1 MINERELP
9 QEVNAFITLY
19 IYTKMLDKIIQFSIR
34 NKFIV
39 GLFVLGLIA
48 VGSYSLVHLPM
59 DTQPDI
65 TNNQVQIITSSPT
78 LATQEVEQFIT
89 YPIEQAVKPIPNIT
103 ELRSISRFGL
113 SVVTVVFTEDTDIYW
128 ARNQINENLKA
139 AEEVIPKNV
148 GTPELAPVSTGLGE
162 IYQYVVYPKEG
173 YEDQYNSM
181 DLRTIQD
188 WIIKPQ
194 LIGVKGVAEV
204 NTLGGHLKQYE
215 VAVQPDRLKSMD
227 TSILEIFDA
236 LEQNNE
242 NTGGA
247 YIDKKPYAY
256 FIRSIGMVQSM
267 EDIEKIVVKTVN
279 GTPILIRDV
288 AEVKIGSSI
297 RYGAVTKDGKGED
310 VSGMVMMLK
319 DANTQE
325 VVKLVK
331 EKMAQIEKTLP
342 EGVAIESFIDRTK
355 LIDKTVNTIQ
365 NNLLEGALIVVF
377 VLVLLLGNWRAG
389 LIVASVIPLSLLFAI
404 SLMKVF
410 GVSGNLMS
418 LGAIDFGL
426 IVDGAVIIVEAIVHR
441 LHLGKNRKLSQ
452 QEMNQEVYTA
462 ASKIRTSASFGEI
475 IILIVYLPI
484 LALTGIEGKMF
495 GPMAMTVSFAILG
508 AFILSLTYVPMASAL
523 FLKKEA
529 GKVKPNFSDK
539 LIEKLYQG
547 YKPILEKAFK
557 IKRLVLVV
565 AFGLFAFALVVF
577 SRMGGEF
584 IPTLDE
590 GDLATHIII
599 SSGSSLSQEIETTT
613 KAEQILMDQFPEV
626 KMVIS
631 KIGSAEIPTDP
642 MPMEAADMIIVLK
655 DKKEWTSAK
664 TKEELIDKMEAA
676 LEEIPGVTTEFSQ
689 PIQMRFNE
697 LMTGVRS
704 DVAIKVFGEDL
715 DRLASIGDDI
725 NAMIANIPGV
735 SSPKLER
742 VTGLPQ
748 ISIKYDKD
756 KLALYGLKIA
766 DISQIIRA
774 GFAGETTGLVY
785 EGEKRFDLV
794 VRLDQASRSDIENL
808 KHFFIPLAN
817 GQQIPLSQI
826 ADIDYE
832 DGPQQISRE
841 DGRRRIV
848 LGFNVKG
855 RDVKSV
861 VHDIQARLDDR
872 LELPDGYYITYGG
885 QFENLVEATNRLMI
899 AVPIALA
906 LIFVLL
912 YFTFKSVK
920 QSLIIF
926 TAIPLSAIG
935 GVAALWLRDMPF
947 SISAGVGFIALFGVA
962 VLNGIVLIGQ
972 FNQLKEQG
980 MGLYERI
987 IEGTKIRLR
996 PVLLTASVASLG
1008 FLPMALSTSA
1018 GAEVQKPLA
1027 TVVIGGLI
1035 TATLLTLLVLPII
1048 YYYEERGFGKKD
1060 KANHTATAMLTLLFL
1075 VGVGQVQAQ
1084 ESNQLQA
1091 QTQHRKRISL
1101 NQALELARENNQSLK
1116 ASKANVLS
1124 QEQLVKTAYD
1134 IPKTDVSMGFGY
1146 LNGKG
1151 QKDVNLTVSQSFSPF
1166 TYGKK
1171 KQVLQKD
1178 YESAELQMQGKTITI
1193 EFEIRQ
1199 IWENILYAQSKKKLL
1214 EQQFTLLKA
1223 FSKSAKLR
1231 YDTGETTLMESNVAQ
1246 AKEQEISVLL
1256 TQNTTFL
1263 QNEKSKIKAYLNLED
1278 NFELLEEEL
1287 EYDRHDPLDDLNL
1300 EENNSLQVAE
1310 KEIERVE
1317 ALRKMERSLLLPD
1330 ITVGYAIESEAG
1342 LRANGTN
1349 YGRELRIPSYTV
1361 GISIPIFFRSQSK
1374 KLKALNYSI
1383 EQAAL
1388 EKEYLHKQLTE
1399 TVQQQL
1405 EIINAQQSV
1414 IDYYQESALR
1424 NASIIQDHANKSYN
1438 NGDISYVE
1446 YIQSMETALNIQINY
1461 LDAVLQY
1468 NLGHNALH
1476 YLVNQ

>member
-1 MINERELP
+1 
-9 QEVNAFITLY
+9 
-19 IYTKMLDKIIQFSIR
+19 MLDKIIQFSIR

-48 VGSYSLVHLPM
+48 VGSYSLVNLPM

-128 ARNQINENLKA
+128 ARNQISENLKA

-162 IYQYVVYPKEG
+162 IYQYVVYAKEG

-215 VAVQPDRLKSMD
+215 VAVQPDRLKSMN
-227 TSILEIFDA
+227 TSIIEIFDA

-267 EDIEKIVVKTVN
+267 DDIEKIVVKTVN

-288 AEVKIGSSI
+288 AEVRIGSSI

-331 EKMAQIEKTLP
+331 EKIAQIEKTLP
-342 EGVAIESFIDRTK
+342 EGVAMESFIDRTK
-355 LIDKTVNTIQ
+355 LIDKTVSTIQ
-365 NNLLEGALIVVF
+365 TNLIEGALIVVF

-404 SLMKVF
+404 SLMKLF

-441 LHLGKNRKLSQ
+441 LHIGKNRKLTQ
-452 QEMNQEVYTA
+452 QEMNEEVYHA

-508 AFILSLTYVPMASAL
+508 AFILSLTYVPMASSL

-529 GKVKPNFSDK
+529 GKTKPNFSDK
-539 LIEKLYQG
+539 LIDKIYSW
-547 YKPILEKAFK
+547 YKPLLEKAFR
-557 IKRLVLVV
+557 IKKFVLVL
-565 AFGLFAFALVVF
+565 AFGLFALALVVF
-577 SRMGGEF
+577 SKMGGEF

-613 KAEQILMDQFPEV
+613 KAEQILMAQFPEV

-642 MPMEAADMIIVLK
+642 MPMEAADMIIILK
-655 DKKEWTSAK
+655 DKKEWTSAR
-664 TKEELIDKMEAA
+664 TKEELIDQMEAA

-715 DRLASIGDDI
+715 DRLASIGDEI
-725 NAMIANIPGV
+725 NGMIANVPGV

-774 GFAGETTGLVY
+774 GFAGETTGVVY

-794 VRLDQASRSDIENL
+794 VRLDQASRSDIDNL
-808 KHFFIPLAN
+808 KNFFVPLAD
-817 GQQIPLSQI
+817 GQQIPLSQL
-826 ADIDYE
+826 ADVDYE

-861 VHDIQARLDDR
+861 VHDIQEK
-872 LELPDGYYITYGG
+872 LEAQLKLPDGYYITYGG

-935 GVAALWLRDMPF
+935 GVAALWLREMPF

-980 MGLYERI
+980 MELYERI

-996 PVLLTASVASLG
+996 PVLLTAAVASLG

-1035 TATLLTLLVLPII
+1035 SATLLTLIVLPII
-1048 YYYEERGFGKKD
+1048 YYYEERGFKRKVGRQ
-1060 KANHTATAMLTLLFL
+1060 TLSLSLFAL
-1075 VGVGQVQAQ
+1075 LAAGSLQAQ
-1084 ESNQLQA
+1084 EV
-1091 QTQHRKRISL
+1091 KRLSL
-1101 NQALELARENNQSLK
+1101 EEALALARENNQSLQ
-1116 ASKANVLS
+1116 ASRANVLS

-1134 IPKTDVSMGFGY
+1134 LPKTEVSMGYGY
-1146 LNGKG
+1146 LNGRE
-1151 QKDVNLTVSQSFSPF
+1151 QKDINLNVSQSFSPF

-1171 KQVLQKD
+1171 KAILQRE
-1178 YESAELQMQGKTITI
+1178 YESAEIQLQGKTIAV
-1193 EFEIRQ
+1193 EFEIKQ
-1199 IWENILYAQSKKKLL
+1199 TWENILYAQSKKKLL
-1214 EQQFTLLKA
+1214 EQQLALLKA

-1231 YDTGETTLMESNVAQ
+1231 YETGETTLMESNVAK

-1263 QNEKSKIKAYLNLED
+1263 QNEKSKVKTYLNLD
-1278 NFELLEEEL
+1278 TDFELSEREL
-1287 EYDRHDPLDDLNL
+1287 VYDEHDPWADLNL
-1300 EENNSLQVAE
+1300 DENNSLQLAA

-1317 ALRKMERSLLLPD
+1317 ATQKMEKSLLLPD
-1330 ITVGYAIESEAG
+1330 VTVGFATESEAG
-1342 LRANGTN
+1342 LRANGTK
-1349 YGRELRIPSYTV
+1349 YGKELRMPSYSV
-1361 GISIPIFFRSQSK
+1361 GVSIPLFFGSQAK
-1374 KLKALNYSI
+1374 KIKAMKYSI
-1383 EQAAL
+1383 EQAEL
-1388 EKEYLHKQLTE
+1388 EKSYLHKQLSE
-1399 TVQQQL
+1399 SVQQQL
-1405 EIINAQQSV
+1405 EIIRAQQSV
-1414 IDYYQESALR
+1414 IDYYQESALL

>member
-1 MINERELP
+1 
-9 QEVNAFITLY
+9 
-19 IYTKMLDKIIQFSIR
+19 MLDKIIQFSIR

-48 VGSYSLVHLPM
+48 VGSYSLMNLPM

-113 SVVTVVFTEDTDIYW
+113 SVVTVVFSEDTDIYW

-162 IYQYVVYPKEG
+162 IYQYVVYAKEG
-173 YEDQYNSM
+173 YEEQYNSM
-181 DLRTIQD
+181 ELRTIQD

-215 VAVQPDRLKSMD
+215 VSVQPDRLKSMN
-227 TSILEIFDA
+227 TSIIEIFDA

-319 DANTQE
+319 NANTQE

-331 EKMAQIEKTLP
+331 EKMTQIEKTLP
-342 EGVAIESFIDRTK
+342 EGVAIEPFIDRTK

-365 NNLLEGALIVVF
+365 TNLIEGALIVVF

-404 SLMKVF
+404 SLMKLF

-441 LHLGKNRKLSQ
+441 LHLGKNRKLTQ
-452 QEMNQEVYTA
+452 QEMNEEVYSA

-508 AFILSLTYVPMASAL
+508 AFILSLTYVPMASSL

-529 GKVKPNFSDK
+529 GKTKPNFSDK
-539 LIEKLYQG
+539 LIDKLYSI

-557 IKRLVLVV
+557 IKRFVLVI
-565 AFGLFAFALVVF
+565 AFGLFALALVVF
-577 SRMGGEF
+577 SKMGGEF

-613 KAEQILMDQFPEV
+613 KAEQILMENFPEV

-655 DKKEWTSAK
+655 EKKEWTSAT

-676 LEEIPGVTTEFSQ
+676 LEQIPGVTTEFSQ

-715 DRLASIGDDI
+715 DRLASIGDEI
-725 NAMIANIPGV
+725 NGMIANVPGV

-808 KHFFIPLAN
+808 KNFFVPLAD
-817 GQQIPLSQI
+817 GQQIPLSQL

-861 VHDIQARLDDR
+861 VHDIQAKLDAQ
-872 LELPDGYYITYGG
+872 LKLPDGYYLTYGG

-980 MGLYERI
+980 MDLYERI

-996 PVLLTASVASLG
+996 PVLLTAAVASLG

-1035 TATLLTLLVLPII
+1035 TATLLTLIVLPII
-1048 YYYEERGFGKKD
+1048 YYYEERGFKKPT
-1060 KANHTATAMLTLLFL
+1060 KIQTLSLTLLAFL
-1075 VGVGQVQAQ
+1075 AVGGAQAQ
-1084 ESNQLQA
+1084 EV
-1091 QTQHRKRISL
+1091 KRLSL
-1101 NQALELARENNQSLK
+1101 DEALALARENNQSLQ
-1116 ASKANVLS
+1116 ASRANVLS

-1134 IPKTDVSMGFGY
+1134 IPKTEVSMGYGY
-1146 LNGKG
+1146 LNGKA
-1151 QKDVNLTVSQSFSPF
+1151 QRDMSLNVSQALSPF

-1171 KQVLQKD
+1171 KNILQKE
-1178 YESAELQMQGKTITI
+1178 YESAEIQLQGKTIAV
-1193 EFEIRQ
+1193 EFEIKQ
-1199 IWENILYAQSKKKLL
+1199 TWENILYAQSKKKLL

-1231 YDTGETTLMESNVAQ
+1231 YETGETTLMESNVAQ
-1246 AKEQEISVLL
+1246 AKEQEISVLI
-1256 TQNTTFL
+1256 TQNNTFL
-1263 QNEKSKIKAYLNLED
+1263 QNEKSKIKTFLNLETD
-1278 NFELLEEEL
+1278 FELSEREL
-1287 EYDRHDPLDDLNL
+1287 IYDEHDPWADLNL
-1300 EENNSLQVAE
+1300 EENNSLQLAN

-1317 ALRKMERSLLLPD
+1317 ATRKLEKSLLLPD
-1330 ITVGYAIESEAG
+1330 VTLGYSIESEAG

-1361 GISIPIFFRSQSK
+1361 GLSIPIFFGSQSK
-1374 KLKALNYSI
+1374 KIKAMKYSL
-1383 EQAAL
+1383 EQAEL
-1388 EKEYLHKQLTE
+1388 EKNYLHKQLSE
-1399 TVQQQL
+1399 SVQQQL

-1414 IDYYQESALR
+1414 IDYYKESALL

>member
-1 MINERELP
+1 
-9 QEVNAFITLY
+9 
-19 IYTKMLDKIIQFSIR
+19 MLDKIIQFSIR

-113 SVVTVVFTEDTDIYW
+113 SVVTVVFSEDTDIYW

-162 IYQYVVYPKEG
+162 IYQYVVYAKEG
-173 YEDQYNSM
+173 YEEQYNSM
-181 DLRTIQD
+181 ELRTIQD

-215 VAVQPDRLKSMD
+215 VSVQPDRLKSMN
-227 TSILEIFDA
+227 TSIIEIFDA

-319 DANTQE
+319 NANTQE

-331 EKMAQIEKTLP
+331 EKMTQIEKTLP
-342 EGVAIESFIDRTK
+342 EGVAIEPFIDRTK

-365 NNLLEGALIVVF
+365 TNLIEGALIVVF

-404 SLMKVF
+404 SLMKLF

-441 LHLGKNRKLSQ
+441 LHLGKNRKLTQ
-452 QEMNQEVYTA
+452 QEMNEEVYSA

-508 AFILSLTYVPMASAL
+508 AFILSLTYVPMASSL

-529 GKVKPNFSDK
+529 GKTKPNFSDK
-539 LIEKLYQG
+539 LIDKLYSI

-557 IKRLVLVV
+557 IKRFVLVI
-565 AFGLFAFALVVF
+565 AFGLFALALVVF
-577 SRMGGEF
+577 SKMGGEF

-613 KAEQILMDQFPEV
+613 KAEQILMENFPEV

-655 DKKEWTSAK
+655 EKKEWTSAT

-676 LEEIPGVTTEFSQ
+676 LEQIPGVTTEFSQ

-715 DRLASIGDDI
+715 DRLASIGDEI
-725 NAMIANIPGV
+725 NGMIANVPGV

-808 KHFFIPLAN
+808 KNFFVPLAD
-817 GQQIPLSQI
+817 GQQIPLSQL

-861 VHDIQARLDDR
+861 VHDIQAKLDAQ
-872 LELPDGYYITYGG
+872 LKLPDGYYLTYGG

-980 MGLYERI
+980 MDLYERI

-996 PVLLTASVASLG
+996 PVLLTAAVASLG

-1035 TATLLTLLVLPII
+1035 TATLLTLIVLPII
-1048 YYYEERGFGKKD
+1048 YYYEERGFKKPT
-1060 KANHTATAMLTLLFL
+1060 KIQTLSLTLLAL
-1075 VGVGQVQAQ
+1075 LAVGGAQAQ
-1084 ESNQLQA
+1084 EV
-1091 QTQHRKRISL
+1091 KRLSL
-1101 NQALELARENNQSLK
+1101 DEALALARENNQSLQ
-1116 ASKANVLS
+1116 ASRANVLS

-1134 IPKTDVSMGFGY
+1134 LPKTEVSMGYGY

-1151 QKDVNLTVSQSFSPF
+1151 QKDISLNVSQALSPF

-1171 KQVLQKD
+1171 KNILQKE
-1178 YESAELQMQGKTITI
+1178 YESAEIQLQGKTIAV
-1193 EFEIRQ
+1193 EFEIKQ
-1199 IWENILYAQSKKKLL
+1199 TWENILYAQSKKKLL

-1231 YDTGETTLMESNVAQ
+1231 YETGETTLMESNVAQ

-1256 TQNTTFL
+1256 TQNNTFL
-1263 QNEKSKIKAYLNLED
+1263 QNEKSKIKTFLNLETD
-1278 NFELLEEEL
+1278 FELSEREL
-1287 EYDRHDPLDDLNL
+1287 IYDEHDPWADLNL
-1300 EENNSLQVAE
+1300 EENNSLQLAN

-1317 ALRKMERSLLLPD
+1317 ATRKLEKSLLLPD
-1330 ITVGYAIESEAG
+1330 VTLGYAIESEAG

-1361 GISIPIFFRSQSK
+1361 GLSIPIFFGSQSK
-1374 KLKALNYSI
+1374 KIKAMKYSL
-1383 EQAAL
+1383 EQAEL
-1388 EKEYLHKQLTE
+1388 EKSYLHKQLSE
-1399 TVQQQL
+1399 SVQQQL

-1414 IDYYQESALR
+1414 IDYYKESALL